1 MTTVTTSP
9 PVQVVYVFYQLCS
22 HAASRQYVKDS
33 TDATPYLLDLL
44 HDRNTEVGPRQDYI
58 KGSCMKNIC
67 VAGAAR
73 VRRDAAADRRDQPR
87 VESEADGGEVPV
99 PQRAV
104 AGDGAEPQPGGAQLG
119 LLPGNARSDTLDWG
133 I

>member
-73 VRRDAAADRRDQPR
+73 V
-87 VESEADGGEVPV
+87 
-99 PQRAV
+99 
-104 AGDGAEPQPGGAQLG
+104 
-119 LLPGNARSDTLDWG
+119 
-133 I
+133 